1 MTRSPLFVA
10 GAVVLGLVAAIGLLA
25 PVLAPHDPRAITGD
39 ALQHPTAEHRL
50 GTNDVGQDNLSGLVW
65 GARSSLVVAVVA
77 AAMTVVLATV
87 VGAGAGLV
95 GGWVDRAVGRGLDV
109 LLALPGVPLIV
120 LVAALAGTSRLAVVL
135 VVGLVGW
142 PPLARLLRSQVL
154 TLRAR
159 GFVGAARG
167 FGGGNGYVLRRHL
180 VPALGPLLVAGFV
193 EWAATAVFLEA
204 GLAFLGLGDPTAVS
218 WGNTLNRALV
228 VPGLYFTGMWTWL
241 VLPAGLAVTLV
252 VLGFTFVGVGLEPVF
267 NRRGDRR

>member
-10 GAVVLGLVAAIGLLA
+10 GATVIGLVAVVGLLA
-25 PVLAPHDPRAITGD
+25 PVLAPYDPQALSGD
-39 ALQHPTAEHRL
+39 ALERPSADHRL
-50 GTNDVGQDNLSGLVW
+50 GTNDIGQDNLSGLVW

-77 AAMTVVLATV
+77 AAMAVLLATV
-87 VGAGAGLV
+87 IGAGAGLV

-109 LLALPGVPLIV
+109 LLAMPGVPLIV
-120 LVAALAGTSRLAVVL
+120 LVAALAGTSQLAVVL

-154 TLRAR
+154 TLRQR
-159 GFVGAARG
+159 GFVRAARG
-167 FGGGNGYVLRRHL
+167 FGGGTGYVLRRHL
-180 VPALGPLLVAGFV
+180 VPALGPLLVTGFV

-228 VPGLYFTGMWTWL
+228 LPGIYFSGMWSWL
-241 VLPAGLAVTLV
+241 VLPAGLAITVV
-252 VLGFTFVGVGLEPVF
+252 VLGFTFVGVGLEPSF
-267 NRRGDRR
+267 NRRWDRR